1 MADKVSIELIKELR
15 ERTGAGVLDI
25 KKALEKTGGDVEEAV
40 EELRKMGAA
49 KAAKKLDRTAKE
61 GLVYA
66 YVHPGNRVGVLVEVN
81 CETDFVARTEDFKN
95 FVHEVALQIA
105 AMRPIA
111 VRREDIP
118 PQVIEKE
125 KEIAREQFKD
135 SGKPEQ
141 VVEKIVEGKLQ
152 TFFKEKVLL
161 EQDYIRDT
169 SKTVQDLLVDLVAK
183 IGENVVIRRF
193 CRFELGEG

>member
-1 MADKVSIELIKELR
+1 MVDKVSIEIIKELR
-15 ERTGAGVLDI
+15 ERTGAGVMDI
-25 KKALEKTGGDVEEAV
+25 KKALEKTGGDVEKAV

-49 KAAKKLDRTAKE
+49 KAAKKLDRSAKE

-66 YVHPGNRVGVLVEVN
+66 YIHPGNRVGVLVEVN
-81 CETDFVARTEDFKN
+81 CETDFVARTEDFQK

-118 PQVIEKE
+118 QEVIEKE
-125 KEIAREQFKD
+125 KEIAREQFKN
-135 SGKPEQ
+135 SGKPAH
-141 VVEKIVEGKLQ
+141 VIEKIVEGKLE

-161 EQDYIRDT
+161 EQDYIREPG
-169 SKTVQDLLVDLVAK
+169 KTIQDLLMELIGK
-183 IGENVVIRRF
+183 LGENVVIRRF

>member
-1 MADKVSIELIKELR
+1 MANKVSIELIKELR
-15 ERTGAGVLDI
+15 ERTGAGVMDI
-25 KKALEKTGGDVEEAV
+25 KKALEKTGGDVEKAV

-66 YVHPGNRVGVLVEVN
+66 YIHPGNRVGVLVEVN
-81 CETDFVARTEDFKN
+81 CETDFVARTEEFQK

-118 PQVIEKE
+118 AEVIEKE
-125 KEIAREQFKD
+125 KEIAREQFKN
-135 SGKPEQ
+135 SGKPEH
-141 VVEKIVEGKLQ
+141 VIEKIVEGKLE

-161 EQDYIRDT
+161 EQDYIRDP
-169 SKTVQDLLVDLVAK
+169 SKTIQDLLMELIGK
-183 IGENVVIRRF
+183 LGENVVIRRF

>member
-25 KKALEKTGGDVEEAV
+25 KKALEKTGGDVEKAV

-49 KAAKKLDRTAKE
+49 KAAKKLDRSAKE

-66 YVHPGNRVGVLVEVN
+66 YIHPGNRVGVLVEVN
-81 CETDFVARTEDFKN
+81 CETDFVARTEDFQK

-118 PQVIEKE
+118 AEVIEKE
-125 KEIAREQFKD
+125 KEITREQFKN
-135 SGKPEQ
+135 SGKPEH
-141 VVEKIVEGKLQ
+141 VIEKIVEGKLE

-161 EQDYIRDT
+161 EQDYIRDP
-169 SKTVQDLLVDLVAK
+169 SKTIKDLLMELIAK
-183 IGENVVIRRF
+183 LGENVVIRRF

>member
-25 KKALEKTGGDVEEAV
+25 KKALEKTGGDVEKAV

-66 YVHPGNRVGVLVEVN
+66 YIHPGNRVGVLVEVN
-81 CETDFVARTEDFKN
+81 CETDFVARTEDFQK

-118 PQVIEKE
+118 AEVIEKE
-125 KEIAREQFKD
+125 KEITREQFKN
-135 SGKPEQ
+135 SGKPEH
-141 VVEKIVEGKLQ
+141 VIEKIVEGKLE

-161 EQDYIRDT
+161 EQDYIRDP
-169 SKTVQDLLVDLVAK
+169 SKTIKDLLMELIAK
-183 IGENVVIRRF
+183 LGENVVIRRF

>member
-25 KKALEKTGGDVEEAV
+25 KKALEKTGGDVEKAI

-49 KAAKKLDRTAKE
+49 KAAKKLERTAKE

-66 YVHPGNRVGVLVEVN
+66 YIHPGNRVGVLVEVN
-81 CETDFVARTEDFKN
+81 CETDFVARTEDFRK

-105 AMRPIA
+105 AMKPMV

-118 PQVIEKE
+118 PEVIEKE
-125 KEIAREQFKD
+125 KEIVREQFKD
-135 SGKPEQ
+135 SGKPEH
-141 VVEKIVEGKLQ
+141 VIEKIVEGKLE
-152 TFFKEKVLL
+152 TFYKEKVLL
-161 EQDYIRDT
+161 EQDYIRDPG
-169 SKTVQDLLVDLVAK
+169 KTIRDLLMETIAK
-183 IGENVVIRRF
+183 LGENVVIRRF